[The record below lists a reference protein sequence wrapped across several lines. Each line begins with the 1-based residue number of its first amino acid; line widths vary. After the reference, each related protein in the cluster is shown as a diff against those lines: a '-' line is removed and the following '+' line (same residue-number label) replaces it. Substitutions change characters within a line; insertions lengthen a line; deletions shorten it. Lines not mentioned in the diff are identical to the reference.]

1 MYACVTPVGFDTS
14 DKFENHCSNLL
25 PIIHFSFSN
34 GIFPEHCKIAKVVP
48 LHKQGSKD
56 DPNNY
61 RPISIL
67 PSIAKIFEKL
77 LHKRLT
83 KFFDKHNV
91 IKPTQYGF
99 QANVS
104 TTHAILDILTSL
116 YDGISE
122 KQFSGLFFLDLKKA
136 FDTVSHNI
144 LLSKLDY
151 YRIRA

>member
-1 MYACVTPVGFDTS
+1 MGHDNLPAYFLKIA
-14 DKFENHCSNLL
+14 SNVIAPYLL

-34 GIFPEHCKIAKVVP
+34 GIFPEHCKIAKVVS
-48 LHKQGSKD
+48 LHKQGSRD

-116 YDGISE
+116 YDGMRE
-122 KQFSGLFFLDLKKA
+122 KQFSGLFFLDLKKP
-136 FDTVSHNI
+136 SI
-144 LLSKLDY
+144 L
-151 YRIRA
+151 